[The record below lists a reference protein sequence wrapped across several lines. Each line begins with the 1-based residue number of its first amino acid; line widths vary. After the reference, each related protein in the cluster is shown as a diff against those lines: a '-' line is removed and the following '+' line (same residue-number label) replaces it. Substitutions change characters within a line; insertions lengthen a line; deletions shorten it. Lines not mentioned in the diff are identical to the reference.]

1 MAEFSGQSPQV
12 ASTEL
17 GSTGWKQVHRAWF
30 VMEEGVLLYSI
41 ESKLLLTNLSVLLI
55 FKINV

>member
-1 MAEFSGQSPQV
+1 M

-30 VMEEGVLLYSI
+30 VTEEGVLLYSI